1 MESSAA
7 ATVKP
12 KKPTLIKIPYYII
25 TKGTAGTDRDA
36 VVERVLP
43 LIFGKRSYNVICK
56 NPEIQEELRKNRWIE
71 AELRFLHTCP
81 EYMQTSYF
89 QRLTDYVAHS
99 SNYTRRLVVFK
110 VMPKPDDF
118 AAARRWMQK
127 EMKKRGL

>member
-25 TKGTAGTDRDA
+25 IKGTDRESI
-36 VVERVLP
+36 VQRVLP

-71 AELRFLHTCP
+71 TFLRMLHTCP
-81 EYMQTSYF
+81 DYMQESYF

>member
-12 KKPTLIKIPYYII
+12 KKPTLIKIPYDII
-25 TKGTAGTDRDA
+25 IHSSNRDA
-36 VVERVLP
+36 VVELVLP
-43 LIFGKRSYNVICK
+43 KIFGKRSYNVICK

-71 AELRFLHTCP
+71 TFLRILHTFP
-81 EYMQTSYF
+81 DYSQESYF

-99 SNYTRRLVVFK
+99 SKYTRRLVVFK

>member
-1 MESSAA
+1 M
-7 ATVKP
+7 
-12 KKPTLIKIPYYII
+12 
-25 TKGTAGTDRDA
+25 
-36 VVERVLP
+36 
-43 LIFGKRSYNVICK
+43 
-56 NPEIQEELRKNRWIE
+56 
-71 AELRFLHTCP
+71 LHTCP
-81 EYMQTSYF
+81 DYMQESYF

>member
-25 TKGTAGTDRDA
+25 IKGTDRESI
-36 VVERVLP
+36 VQRVLP

-71 AELRFLHTCP
+71 TCLRMLHTCP
-81 EYMQTSYF
+81 DYMQESYF

-99 SNYTRRLVVFK
+99 SNYTRCLVVFK
-110 VMPKPDDF
+110 VMPKPDNF
-118 AAARRWMQK
+118 EAARRWMK
-127 EMKKRGL
+127 NEMKKRGL